1 MTDSSVTPITAASNG
16 GTTTDSSLQEASAS
30 PARPERG
37 IARLREHEVY
47 YLTSLVQSAL
57 YEAEHLIS
65 EVLGQARPHYLDRD
79 DTTEPLNGEQAARLR
94 ETEVYH
100 LMSLVE
106 SALSEAEH
114 LVREVHDKA
123 RDRWLDHDHVSE
135 PLNAD
140 ELSRLLSEAYQCT
153 TLAATYIDK
162 AAMGLL
168 DPAADTPF

>member
-16 GTTTDSSLQEASAS
+16 GTTTDSSPQDTPAS
-30 PARPERG
+30 PAKPERG
-37 IARLREHEVY
+37 F
-47 YLTSLVQSAL
+47 
-57 YEAEHLIS
+57 
-65 EVLGQARPHYLDRD
+65 
-79 DTTEPLNGEQAARLR
+79 ARLR

-106 SALSEAEH
+106 SALYEAEH
-114 LVREVHDKA
+114 LVRQVNDQA
-123 RDRWLDHDHVSE
+123 RDRWLDHDHSTE
-135 PLNAD
+135 PLDAD

-153 TLAATYIDK
+153 TLASTYIDK

>member
-57 YEAEHLIS
+57 YEAEHL
-65 EVLGQARPHYLDRD
+65 
-79 DTTEPLNGEQAARLR
+79 
-94 ETEVYH
+94 
-100 LMSLVE
+100 
-106 SALSEAEH
+106 
-114 LVREVHDKA
+114 VREVHDQA
-123 RDRWLDHDHVSE
+123 QPRYLDHDHDQPSE
-135 PLNAD
+135 PLDAD

-153 TLAATYIDK
+153 TLASTYIDK

-168 DPAADTPF
+168 DPGAATPF